1 MKNFYFIIEKISNN
15 SFIHF
20 KKINKKIQNK
30 FVIKFYKKIH
40 SQNTNFTLRIKKIIS
55 FRKISKKLFSKSQVS
70 DPNRCVIRF
79 LNTKKIDRFD

>member
-40 SQNTNFTLRIKKIIS
+40 SQNSNFTLKNKKNNFIS
-55 FRKISKKLFSKSQVS
+55 QNIQKIVFKKSGIWSE
-70 DPNRCVIRF
+70 
-79 LNTKKIDRFD
+79 